1 VEAEDTHMNGIVVRK
16 VSRPARAEVE
26 KLARFGSATVHEAQ
40 GRTGLMQPWL
50 RPVWPGASICGTAVT
65 VSAHPGD
72 NWMLH
77 VVAELVQPGDVVV
90 VALPTISTD
99 GMFGDLLATS
109 YQSRGVLGLVIE
121 AGCRDV
127 KTLQEMK
134 FPVWSRAISARGT
147 VKATPG
153 SVNIPIVC
161 GGEAVNPGDVIVAD
175 DDGIVVVPAATL
187 AGVAAA
193 SAAREKKEETNRK
206 RLAAGELGL
215 DIYGMRPK
223 LEEAGLRYVDSL
235 DDLKK

>member
-1 VEAEDTHMNGIVVRK
+1 MNGIVVRK
-16 VSRPARAEVE
+16 VNRPARAEVE
-26 KLARFGSATVHEAQ
+26 KLGRFGSATVHEAQ
-40 GRTGLMQPWL
+40 GRIGLMRPWL
-50 RPVWPGASICGTAVT
+50 RPIWPGASICGTAVT
-65 VSAHPGD
+65 VSALPGD
-72 NWMLH
+72 NWMMH
-77 VVAELVQPGDVVV
+77 VVAELAQPGDIVV
-90 VALPTISTD
+90 VALQTENTD

-109 YQSRGVLGLVIE
+109 YQARGVLGLVIE

-153 SVNIPIVC
+153 SVNIPVVC

-175 DDGIVVVPAATL
+175 DDGVVVVPAAKL
-187 AGVAAA
+187 AEVTAA

-215 DIYGMRPK
+215 DIYGMRSK
-223 LEEAGLRYVDSL
+223 LEQAGLRYVDSL
-235 DDLKK
+235 DDLDKNKK